1 MSRRLIYI
9 VTEDWYFAGHRLPM
23 AQAAQAAG
31 FDVHVV
37 ARVKAHGELIGRLG
51 FTLHPIV
58 WSRRSTSPM
67 DALRSIGV
75 LRRLVRE
82 IAPDVVHN
90 VALKPSI
97 LGSLACMGL
106 PVKGVVNSINGLG
119 SSFLSPSL
127 RGRLL
132 KRVLGTAMPMLLN
145 RSGVMTIV
153 QNPDDWAALTSLGVY
168 DKHMVLIPGSGV
180 DTDALQ
186 PSPEPAGET
195 VRVGFVGRM
204 LEDKGVR
211 PLVEAMRLLRREGAD
226 IELVLAGTPDP
237 ENPTSITETEL
248 TQWSSEPGISWIGHC
263 SDIARFWA
271 QCHIAVLPSRREGL
285 PKSLLEAAAC
295 GRPMVSTDAPGCRE
309 VAIEGQTALLVP
321 IDDAVALATGM
332 RTLAADRELRLRF
345 GAAARQLAERRFS
358 SARIGQQT
366 SELYLMMA
374 REG

>member
-31 FDVHVV
+31 FDVHVIT
-37 ARVKAHGELIGRLG
+37 RVKAHGDVIERLG

-58 WSRRSTSPM
+58 WSRRSTSPL
-67 DALRSIGV
+67 DAVKSVRSLRT
-75 LRRLVRE
+75 LVRT

-97 LGSLACMGL
+97 LGSLACLGL
-106 PVKGVVNSINGLG
+106 PVKGVVNSVNGLG
-119 SSFLSPSL
+119 SSFLSPTL
-127 RGRLL
+127 RGRVL
-132 KRVLGTAMPMLLN
+132 KRVLGTALPMLLN
-145 RSGVMTIV
+145 RSNVMTIV
-153 QNPDDWAALTSLGVY
+153 QNPDDHAALTALAVRAG
-168 DKHMVLIPGSGV
+168 HIVLIPGSGV
-180 DTDALQ
+180 DTTALQ
-186 PSPEPAGET
+186 PLPEPSAAT

-211 PLVEAMRLLRREGAD
+211 PLVEAMRLLRQEGAD

-237 ENPTSITETEL
+237 ENPTSITDKEL

-263 SDIARFWA
+263 SDIQAFWA

-295 GRPMVSTDAPGCRE
+295 GRPMVATDAPGCRE

-321 IDDAVALATGM
+321 IDDAAALATAM
-332 RTLAADRELRLRF
+332 RTLAPDRALRLRF

-366 SELYLMMA
+366 SELYLTMI
-374 REG
+374 REN